1 MPVYAV
7 VVSGA
12 IENSVNDV
20 ETPGTDAELFVI
32 TATVLNATGKVYV
45 WAVVLSFS

>member
-12 IENSVNDV
+12 IENSVRDV
-20 ETPGTDAELFVI
+20 ETTGTDAVLLVI
-32 TATVLNATGKVYV
+32 AATVLNGTGNV
-45 WAVVLSFS
+45 